1 VLFSALNSSRKS
13 LSKKGNADNVMLH
26 VPAGYSNFRI
36 EHGGQKRLA

>member
-13 LSKKGNADNVMLH
+13 LSKGNAYNVMLH
-26 VPAGYSNFRI
+26 IPAGYSNFRI

>member
-13 LSKKGNADNVMLH
+13 LSKGNADVMLH
-26 VPAGYSNFRI
+26 IPAGYSNFRI